1 MLRGL
6 IIAGLLWLV
15 QSTDVHAADVQLVQ
29 GEIRLPMP
37 GRTVTAGY
45 ISIQNQSPQ
54 MQELVAASSPLFQRI
69 ELHTHIEQNGMMRM
83 VEVEGIELEP
93 GATLQ
98 MQPGGLHLMLFEPRQ
113 SLALGQMVPIQ
124 LRFTSGSVL
133 QLELPVTA
141 MPIR

>member
-6 IIAGLLWLV
+6 MIAGLLWLV
-15 QSTDVHAADVQLVQ
+15 QTSGTQAAELQLVQ

-45 ISIQNQSPQ
+45 VSLQNQSPE
-54 MQELVAASSPLFQRI
+54 MQELVAASSPVFERI
-69 ELHTHIEQNGMMRM
+69 ELHTHIEQDGMMRM
-83 VEVEGIELEP
+83 VEVESIELEP
-93 GATLQ
+93 GATLL
-98 MQPGGLHLMLFEPRQ
+98 MQPGGLHLMLFEPLH
-113 SLALGQMVPIQ
+113 SLALGEMVPIQ
-124 LRFTSGSVL
+124 LRFTSGRVL

>member
-6 IIAGLLWLV
+6 MIAGLLWFA
-15 QSTDVHAADVQLVQ
+15 QTTDVQAAELRLVQ

-54 MQELVAASSPLFQRI
+54 MQELVAASSPAFQRI

-83 VEVEGIELEP
+83 VEVESIELEP
-93 GATLQ
+93 GATLL
-98 MQPGGLHLMLFEPRQ
+98 MQPGGLHLMLFEPQ
-113 SLALGQMVPIQ
+113 QPLALGEMVPIQ
-124 LRFTSGSVL
+124 LRFASGSVL
-133 QLELPVTA
+133 QLTLPVTA

>member
-6 IIAGLLWLV
+6 IIAGLLWFA
-15 QSTDVHAADVQLVQ
+15 QSTGLQAADVRLVQ

-45 ISIQNQSPQ
+45 VSIQNQSPQ
-54 MQELVAASSPLFQRI
+54 MLELVAASSPLFQRI

-98 MQPGGLHLMLFEPRQ
+98 MQPGGLHLMLFEPKQ
-113 SLALGQMVPIQ
+113 SLALGEKVPIQ